1 MRSGSRISRSSLKV
15 LLPIVVVVA
24 SLAFATVITGLRPEP
39 EKKHPVPNYPKVE
52 LFTVEARPVQVAID
66 AQGTVQPRQ
75 QTRLTARVSGHIEW
89 VSPEFYEGGTFKQGD
104 ALLRLDTLPYESALA
119 EARSRLALAEATL
132 LQEQEAAEQ
141 ARIDWAAV
149 GSGEPSPLVL
159 RVPQLEKAKAD
170 LEASRVALQM
180 ARENL
185 SYTEIKAPYAGRVL
199 AKHVDVGQAITA
211 QATILGEIFSTDA
224 MEVPLSISLDDLAYV
239 QPVANDG
246 NPSGKPR
253 VFLQRSI
260 AGVSH
265 TWEGY
270 LDRTAASVDQRTRMI
285 TAYARMDPPFIS
297 NNGASL
303 TPGTFVSATIEG
315 KEIESA
321 KRIPRGALH
330 PGDIVYRLV
339 DGNRLESARVTVIR
353 TDANWAVVTQGLRS
367 GDQLCLTPLLF
378 FIEGMQVEPV
388 NEPLLEAASTSEP
401 GE

>member
-24 SLAFATVITGLRPEP
+24 SMAFATVITGLRPEP

-89 VSPEFYEGGTFKQGD
+89 VSPEFYEGGSFKQGD

-339 DGNRLESARVTVIR
+339 DGNRLESARAEVIR

>member
-89 VSPEFYEGGTFKQGD
+89 VSPEFYEGGSFKQGD
-104 ALLRLDTLPYESALA
+104 ALLRLDPLPYESALA

-270 LDRTAASVDQRTRMI
+270 LDRTAASVDQRTRML

>member
-89 VSPEFYEGGTFKQGD
+89 VSPEFYEGGSFKQGD
-104 ALLRLDTLPYESALA
+104 ALLRLDPLPYESALA

-260 AGVSH
+260 AGVFH

-270 LDRTAASVDQRTRMI
+270 LDRTAASVDQRTRML